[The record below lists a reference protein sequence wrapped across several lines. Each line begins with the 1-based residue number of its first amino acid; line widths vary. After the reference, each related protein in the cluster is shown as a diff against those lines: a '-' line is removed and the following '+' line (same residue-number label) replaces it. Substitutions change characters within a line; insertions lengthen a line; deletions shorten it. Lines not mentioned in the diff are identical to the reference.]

1 MAKDRKYIF
10 FCSNELRSRW
20 VSVKMKSQWEYRN
33 LMAYHKFDICIFK
46 MWKTLH
52 SYKWKAVTRL
62 VWLLK
67 CFKFC
72 TVLVFYGSPIHFSPV
87 NNLQKNNFSLYC
99 IASLSVSGMT
109 AYFVFPCPYLSCCKP
124 FFLHRIKT
132 KGEAHTSILS
142 HESNGHHVNMCCC
155 SM

>member
-10 FCSNELRSRW
+10 LCGKVLRNRW

-46 MWKTLH
+46 KWKTLH
-52 SYKWKAVTRL
+52 SYKWQAVTRL

-67 CFKFC
+67 CFKLC
-72 TVLVFYGSPIHFSPV
+72 TVLVLWKPNRLQSCY
-87 NNLQKNNFSLYC
+87 NLQRNNYSLYC
-99 IASLSVSGMT
+99 IASLSVCGMT
-109 AYFVFPCPYLSCCKP
+109 AYFALPCLYLSCCKP

-132 KGEAHTSILS
+132 KAEAHTSILS

-155 SM
+155 SL